1 MVNQY
6 VADASLLSST
16 QLAYYHN
23 SRLTQFSSR
32 STFATALW
40 GNCLMASSESPQPS
54 NPSPHSNSDRQR
66 SLRKYCNTEYHSGR
80 GLFMR
85 LTWYFISLLLLES
98 SWLIA
103 NRPKRW
109 VLKLFGAKIG
119 KGLVIHPNVRIK
131 YPWKLS
137 VGDDCWIGREVWID
151 NLDEVTLESD
161 VCLSQQAYLCTGSHD
176 HYSPTFELKT
186 GPIVIEHGAW
196 ICCRATVLGH
206 SRVPRLAVVPA
217 NTVFSN
223 HKADRP

>member
-1 MVNQY
+1 MAEVDLNPVPASDELAQQKEPLQERGLGEYTNSFYSPGRSVFTRLLWYY
-6 VADASLLSST
+6 VSLCVFESGWLLSS
-16 QLAYYHN
+16 
-23 SRLTQFSSR
+23 
-32 STFATALW
+32 
-40 GNCLMASSESPQPS
+40 
-54 NPSPHSNSDRQR
+54 
-66 SLRKYCNTEYHSGR
+66 
-80 GLFMR
+80 
-85 LTWYFISLLLLES
+85 
-98 SWLIA
+98 
-103 NRPKRW
+103 RPKRW
-109 VLKLFGAKIG
+109 VLKLFGAQVG

-131 YPWKLS
+131 YPWKLT
-137 VGDDCWIGREVWID
+137 VGNDCWIGREVWID

-161 VCLSQQAYLCTGSHD
+161 VCLSQQSYLCTGSHD